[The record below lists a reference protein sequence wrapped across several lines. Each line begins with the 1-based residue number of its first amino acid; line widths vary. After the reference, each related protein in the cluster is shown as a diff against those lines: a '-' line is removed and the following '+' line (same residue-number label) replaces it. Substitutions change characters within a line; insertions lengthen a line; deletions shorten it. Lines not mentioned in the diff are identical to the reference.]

1 MCVSVPVSQSLTVGT
16 GVSPGRGLGGR
27 DGMAVWLLAITAG
40 LGWLCGCWPQKP
52 EGPQHLFL
60 CCFSS

>member
-27 DGMAVWLLAITAG
+27 DGPSRAGMAVWLLATEARRATAFI
-40 LGWLCGCWPQKP
+40 PS
-52 EGPQHLFL
+52 LF
-60 CCFSS
+60 F